1 VNKKP
6 KILSV
11 FTLVMI
17 NVIAVDSLR
26 TVPITAKLGL
36 PLVSY
41 YLFAA
46 LAFFIP
52 VALVAAELATAYP
65 RNGGLYIWIKEAFGQ
80 RTGFA
85 SIWLQCIYNLIWF
98 PTILLFIA
106 STCAYLIN
114 PHLAHNQTFLT
125 TTIIS
130 LFWLFTGLNCFGL
143 RIASI
148 ISTIGAIL
156 GTLLPMIGIII
167 MAAIWLLK
175 GHAPVNDFHVS
186 LLPNFSDIK
195 PLSMFVIVLFGL
207 VGIEMSAVHA
217 GDVENPKKDYP
228 KAILYSAIMIM
239 ATLVLS
245 ALAILVVVPLPK
257 LSLVTGLV
265 HAYHLF
271 FKAYHLEW
279 MTNIVAGLIVIGS
292 LSSVST
298 WMLGPLKGLV
308 IAAHQSEMPH
318 ALYQLNRYQAPYRML
333 IIQALVFSVIS
344 LAFVYIPS
352 INAAYWW
359 LSDISAQLALVIYM
373 IMFAAFIKLRFT
385 QADRPRVYKVPGGQI
400 GMWFI
405 AGTGFLCSLFG
416 FMIGFI
422 SPSQIPSAAKG
433 LSIEMMLGLI
443 VILIAV
449 PFLLG
454 SKHLKTKKPH

>member
-46 LAFFIP
+46 IAFFIP

-106 STCAYLIN
+106 STCAYIIN
-114 PHLAHNQTFLT
+114 PKLAHHQGFLT

-143 RIASI
+143 RIAGI

-167 MAAIWLLK
+167 MAGVWLLQ
-175 GHAPVNDFHVS
+175 GHAPINDFHGS
-186 LLPNFSDIK
+186 LIPDLSNAK

-207 VGIEMSAVHA
+207 IGIEMSAVHA
-217 GDVENPKKDYP
+217 GDVNNPQKDYP

-265 HAYHLF
+265 HAYDLF
-271 FKAYHLEW
+271 FKSYHLEW
-279 MTNIVAGLIVIGS
+279 MTHIVAGLIVIGS

-308 IAAHQSEMPH
+308 IAAHQSDMPH

-333 IIQALVFSVIS
+333 IIQALIFTVIS
-344 LAFVYIPS
+344 LAFIYVPS
-352 INAAYWW
+352 INVAYWW

-385 QADRPRVYKVPGGQI
+385 QSQRPRVYKVPGGTI
-400 GMWFI
+400 GMWLI
-405 AGTGFLCSLFG
+405 AGLGFSCSLFG
-416 FMIGFI
+416 FLIGFI
-422 SPSQIPSAAKG
+422 SPSQIPSTAKG
-433 LSIEMMLGLI
+433 LSIQMMIALI
-443 VILIAV
+443 FILIAV

-454 SKHLKTKKPH
+454 TKHLKMKKPQ